1 MTPEEHI
8 TEAERLLAEAQQDE
22 DFRLGSGNELRL
34 LAALVHANIALA
46 VEGGVPHSTPAPVG
60 T

>member
-8 TEAERLLAEAQQDE
+8 ARAEGLADKADLNIQDGLAVE
-22 DFRLGSGNELRL
+22 DNGELWLGILH
-34 LAALVHANIALA
+34 ALIALA